1 MNKSTLEKLKKI
13 ESRFFEIE
21 KLMSEPENASDVQM
35 ITKLAK
41 EHSELK
47 KIVNLYQDINS
58 KTSQLSDLK
67 LIIKEEND
75 EELIELA
82 KEDISNLET
91 EIENLNNDLQEQLIP
106 KDVRDK
112 ADAIVEVR
120 AGTGGDEA
128 SIFAGEIFR
137 MYQRYTELQNWA
149 FKLVD

>member
-1 MNKSTLEKLKKI
+1 M
-13 ESRFFEIE
+13 
-21 KLMSEPENASDVQM
+21 
-35 ITKLAK
+35 
-41 EHSELK
+41 
-47 KIVNLYQDINS
+47 
-58 KTSQLSDLK
+58 SDLK

-120 AGTGGDEA
+120 AGTGVMKQVYSLERFLECIRD
-128 SIFAGEIFR
+128 I
-137 MYQRYTELQNWA
+137 QNY
-149 FKLVD
+149 KTGHSN